1 MGYLTPEHVA
11 AIWRPRA
18 GAVRLIQGGAAMR
31 KFVLASVLATAGLVL
46 TVVTVLADSI
56 GPGI

>member
-1 MGYLTPEHVA
+1 
-11 AIWRPRA
+11 
-18 GAVRLIQGGAAMR
+18 MR